1 MKELICF
8 ICALIGAA
16 LMIIGVMCMDN
27 IGQPNFESVMLSITG
42 AVISI
47 ISTGMG
53 VINSDTE

>member
-1 MKELICF
+1 MKEVICF

-27 IGQPNFESVMLSITG
+27 IGQPSVGSVMLSITG
-42 AVISI
+42 AIISI

-53 VINSDTE
+53 VKNSDTE